1 MNKVSKRI
9 LAVIPARAGSKGIPH
24 KNYKNFD
31 GKPLICYAIENALA
45 SRYVTDVVV
54 TTDDAVVK
62 DIVRKFEGV
71 SVVDRPSE
79 LAGDKV
85 TLDGVVYHAVKEF
98 EQAHGPV
105 DYCVTMQATSPLL
118 RVETMDDAISSF
130 LSDEE
135 NDALISVVEDVHL
148 AWGWNEKGPYPKY
161 EKRLNRQELPKEYR
175 EAGAFVVAKVDAII
189 STTRWKNGR
198 ISVWPIPTN
207 EAVDI
212 DTHEDWVSAESLSR
226 DRRIKRLAAEQ
237 DAGGSGWQRKIES
250 GGVYLIAEVGVNY
263 YDIAVQRGMTPLDAA
278 KLMIREAKEAGVDA
292 VKFQSYKAETIASK
306 FAQSYWDL
314 KMNPITSQY
323 ELFKLFDHFG
333 EKEYAELAEYS
344 KEIGMDFMSTPFDF
358 DAADYLEKMMGVYK
372 ISSSDL
378 SNLPF
383 IEYIALKQKPIFIS
397 VGASNL
403 EEIDAALQTIR
414 RVNAQPI
421 AVLHCVLEYPA
432 PEIDSN
438 LEKIRSLRERYP
450 NLYVGF
456 SDHTIATKDCF
467 VQTSA
472 ALLGAQIIEKH
483 FTLDKTLLGNDHL
496 HSMDAEDAR
505 NIVTA
510 LKRVRTVLGDG
521 ALKCLE
527 TERVSRLN
535 ARRSLV
541 LTRDVRAGEVLTDDL
556 VVYKRPGTGISPA
569 RKHLV
574 LGRRFKQD
582 HPEDTIVTDDMIE

>member
-1 MNKVSKRI
+1 MNNVSKRI

-45 SRYVTDVVV
+45 SRHVTDVVV

-62 DIVRKFEGV
+62 DIARKFEGV
-71 SVVDRPSE
+71 NVVDRPSE

-98 EQAHGPV
+98 EQVHGPV

-148 AWGWNEKGPYPKY
+148 AWGCNEKGPYPKY

-175 EAGAFVVAKVDAII
+175 EAGAFVVAKADAITP
-189 STTRWKNGR
+189 TTRWKNGK
-198 ISVWPIPTN
+198 ISIWPIPPN

-226 DRRIKRLAAEQ
+226 DRRVKQLSCGQ
-237 DAGGSGWQRKIES
+237 DEKIGAWQRKIDA
-250 GGVYLIAEVGVNY
+250 GGVYLVAEIGVNY
-263 YDIAVQRGMTPLDAA
+263 YDMAVERGLSPMDAA
-278 KLMIREAKEAGVDA
+278 KLMIREAKDAGVDA

-306 FAQSYWDL
+306 FAKSYWDL
-314 KMNPITSQY
+314 SMEPITSQY
-323 ELFKLFDHFG
+323 ELFKKFDHFG
-333 EKEYAELAEYS
+333 EREYIELAAYS
-344 KEIGMDFMSTPFDF
+344 RELGIDFLSTPFDF
-358 DAADYLEKMMGVYK
+358 ESADYLDKLMEVYK

-383 IEYIALKQKPIFIS
+383 VEYIALKQKPIFIS
-397 VGASNL
+397 IGASNV
-403 EEIDAALQTIR
+403 EEIDAALQAIR
-414 RVNAQPI
+414 RVNSKPI
-421 AVLHCVLEYPA
+421 AVLHCVLEYPT
-432 PEIDSN
+432 PESDVN
-438 LEKIRSLRERYP
+438 LAKVMSLRERYP
-450 NLYVGF
+450 GLYVGF
-456 SDHTIATKDCF
+456 SDHTIATNDCF
-467 VQTSA
+467 VQTA
-472 ALLGAQIIEKH
+472 AVLLGAQIIEKH
-483 FTLDKTLLGNDHL
+483 FTLNKAFPGSDHL
-496 HSMDAEDAR
+496 HSMDPDDAR
-505 NIVTA
+505 KIVA
-510 LKRVRTVLGDG
+510 AVGRAKAAIGDG
-521 ALKCLE
+521 ALQCLNN
-527 TERVSRLN
+527 ERVSRLN

-541 LTRDVRAGEVLTDDL
+541 LTRAVKAGEALTDDL
-556 VVYKRPGTGISPA
+556 VTYKRPGTGISPA

-574 LGRRFKQD
+574 LGRRFKQN